1 LTDKASQPSGSLATA
16 LKHAARLLESR
27 PELAEA
33 QVREIL
39 AVVPGNPDALLILAR
54 VFAARGDAKEARG
67 ILVPLVASQPGNAVL
82 QAELG
87 MLLGRSGDT
96 EGAIRS
102 LARAVEIEPGLAHA
116 WRELGDQRLLA
127 GDSEGAD
134 AAYARHILAS
144 VNDPQLMEAAQALCE
159 NRLAIAE
166 RKLREFL
173 KIHPTDVAAIRMLA
187 ETGSRLGRYE
197 DAEKLLAR
205 CLELA
210 PGFRAARQNYAT
222 VLYREN
228 KAAEAIAQVD
238 ILLKDDSHNAGL
250 RALKAAALGQVGEY
264 ARAVANYEL
273 LLEGHPGQPKAW
285 MSYGHALK
293 ALGRQNECIAAYR
306 RSVAL
311 LPGLGEAWWSLANL
325 KTFRFSADEIAQME
339 AQLANPRL
347 SGEDRWHFHFAL
359 GKALEDA
366 SEYERSFEHY
376 VEGNRLRRIAL
387 DHDAEEIANHV
398 RRSRAFFTPEF
409 FAGRAG
415 MGCTAPDP
423 LFIVGLPR
431 SGSTLIEQILA
442 SHSQVEGTMELADIT
457 SIARR
462 LGGKMKRS
470 DVSTYPEM
478 LGNLEPGELRA
489 LGEEYL
495 TRARIHR
502 RLGRRF
508 FIDKMP
514 NNFAHLGLI
523 HLILPQA
530 KIVDARRHPLACC
543 FSIFKQHFARGQG
556 FSYDLTDIGRYYTD
570 YVALMAHFDAVLP
583 NKIHRVLYENMV
595 ADAENQIHH
604 LLEYCGL
611 PFEENCLRFHEN
623 ERAVRTASSEQ
634 VRLPIFRDSIEQ
646 WRFYE
651 PWLTSLKSILAPIL
665 AAWPGAP
672 DFGESKGCPIDA
684 GRQQGST

>member
-1 LTDKASQPSGSLATA
+1 MDSQPRGSLATA
-16 LKHAARLLESR
+16 LAHAARLFESR
-27 PELAEA
+27 PELAEVQA
-33 QVREIL
+33 REIL
-39 AVVPGNPDALLILAR
+39 AVMPGNPDALLILAR
-54 VFAARGDAKEARG
+54 TLVARGELIEARG
-67 ILVPLVASQPGNAVL
+67 ILVPLAASHPGNAAL
-82 QAELG
+82 HTELG
-87 MLLGRSGDT
+87 ILLGRSGDT

-102 LARAVEIEPGLAHA
+102 LSRAVEIEPGLAHA

-127 GDSEGAD
+127 ADSEGAD

-144 VNDPQLMEAAQALCE
+144 VNDPQLMEAARALCD

-166 RKLREFL
+166 RLLREFL
-173 KIHPTDVAAIRMLA
+173 KNHPTDVAAIRMLA

-205 CLELA
+205 CLELT

-222 VLYREN
+222 VLYRQN
-228 KAAEAIAQVD
+228 KAAEAIAEVD

-264 ARAVANYEL
+264 ARAAANYEL

-293 ALGRQNECIAAYR
+293 ALGRQKECIAAYR
-306 RSVAL
+306 RSIAL

-325 KTFRFSADEIAQME
+325 KTFRFSPDEIAQME
-339 AQLANPRL
+339 AELANPRL

-366 SEYERSFEHY
+366 KEYEGSFGHY
-376 VEGNRLRRIAL
+376 AEGNRLRRIAL
-387 DHDAEEIANHV
+387 DHDADEIADHV
-398 RRSRAFFTPEF
+398 RRSCAFFTREL
-409 FAGRAG
+409 FAAHAG
-415 MGCTAPDP
+415 MGCTTPDP
-423 LFIVGLPR
+423 IFIVGLPR

-442 SHSQVEGTMELADIT
+442 SHSQVEGTMELPDIV

-470 DVSTYPEM
+470 DTSTYPEV
-478 LGNLEPGELRA
+478 LGKLERGDLRA

-495 TRARIHR
+495 TRARVHR
-502 RLGRRF
+502 RLERPY

-556 FSYDLTDIGRYYTD
+556 FSYDLADIGRYYAD
-570 YVALMAHFDAVLP
+570 YVALMAHFDSAIPGKVL
-583 NKIHRVLYENMV
+583 RVFYERMI
-595 ADAENQIHH
+595 DDPEREIRR
-604 LLEYCGL
+604 LLECLGL
-611 PFEENCLRFHEN
+611 PFEEDCLQFHQN

-634 VRLPIFRDSIEQ
+634 VRQPIFKDSAEQ

-651 PWLTSLKSILAPIL
+651 PWLTPLKSILSPVL
-665 AAWPGAP
+665 AAWPDVP
-672 DFGESKGCPIDA
+672 DIGESNGSPID
-684 GRQQGST
+684 GGCQRGST

>member
-1 LTDKASQPSGSLATA
+1 MDSQPRGSLATA
-16 LKHAARLLESR
+16 LAHAARLFESR
-27 PELAEA
+27 PELAEVQA
-33 QVREIL
+33 REIL

-54 VFAARGDAKEARG
+54 ALAAQGELSEASG
-67 ILVPLVASQPGNAVL
+67 ILVPLAASHPSHAVL
-82 QAELG
+82 HAELG
-87 MLLGRSGDT
+87 TVLGNSGDT
-96 EGAIRS
+96 DGGIHWLS
-102 LARAVEIEPGLAHA
+102 RAVEIEPGLAHA

-144 VNDPQLMEAAQALCE
+144 VNDPQLMEAARALCD

-166 RKLREFL
+166 RLLREFL
-173 KIHPTDVAAIRMLA
+173 KNHPTDVAAIRMLA

-205 CLELA
+205 CLELT

-222 VLYREN
+222 VLYRQN

-250 RALKAAALGQVGEY
+250 RALKGAALGQVGEY

-293 ALGRQNECIAAYR
+293 ALGRQKECIAAYH
-306 RSVAL
+306 RSIAL

-325 KTFRFSADEIAQME
+325 KTFRFSQDDIAQME
-339 AQLANPRL
+339 AQLQNPRL
-347 SGEDRWHFHFAL
+347 SDEDRWHFHFAL

-366 SEYERSFEHY
+366 GEFERSFEHY
-376 VEGNRLRRIAL
+376 VQGNRLRRMAL
-387 DHDAEEIANHV
+387 DHDADEIASHV
-398 RRSRAFFTPEF
+398 RRSCAFFTREL

-423 LFIVGLPR
+423 IFIVGLPR

-442 SHSQVEGTMELADIT
+442 SHSQVEGTMELPDIA

-470 DVSTYPEM
+470 DVSTYPEV
-478 LGNLEPGELRA
+478 LGKLERGELRA

-495 TRARIHR
+495 TRARVQR
-502 RLGRRF
+502 RLGRPF

-556 FSYDLTDIGRYYTD
+556 FSYDLADIGRYYVD
-570 YVALMAHFDAVLP
+570 YVALMAHFDSAIPGKVL
-583 NKIHRVLYENMV
+583 RVFYERMI
-595 ADAENQIHH
+595 DDPEREIRC
-604 LLEYCGL
+604 LLECLGL
-611 PFEENCLRFHEN
+611 PFEENCLLFHQN

-634 VRLPIFRDSIEQ
+634 VRQPIFKDSVEQ

-651 PWLTSLKSILAPIL
+651 PWLTPLKTILAPVL
-665 AAWPGAP
+665 AAWPDVP
-672 DFGESKGCPIDA
+672 DIGESNGSPID
-684 GRQQGST
+684 GGQQRGST